1 MKTQLLMATVASG
14 LLAGGSAQA
23 AIVFADDFNDLDGT
37 AIDGK
42 AADVGGPWSETGG
55 AVVNGG
61 IVDTQGAART
71 AFADFTSALGAGEVL
86 TLTYDAAET
95 GGNFFDGFA
104 GVSLFI
110 GGTER
115 IFIGHPNFSGS
126 WGVDGGAIGGVVT
139 TGNTAEDNTAVF
151 TYAYDTGDW
160 TFSLSTG
167 ENISGTAAAG
177 EAYDRLRFA
186 NGNNGD
192 LAIDSLQVDID
203 AVPEPG
209 SLALLGLGGLALLRR
224 RRTA

>member
-1 MKTQLLMATVASG
+1 MNTRIVLAAAASTLMVGAYAN
-14 LLAGGSAQA
+14 A
-23 AIVFADDFNDLDGT
+23 AVVFADDFDDPNGT

-42 AADVGGPWSETGG
+42 GADVGGPWSETGG

-86 TLTYDAAET
+86 TLTFDAAET
-95 GGNFFDGFA
+95 GGNFFDGYA

-115 IFIGHPNFSGS
+115 IFVGHPNLSGS
-126 WGVDGGAIGGVVT
+126 WGVDGGAIGAALT
-139 TGNTAEDNTAVF
+139 TGNTVEDNTATF
-151 TYAYDTGDW
+151 TYTFDTGAW

-167 ENISGTAAAG
+167 ENISGTGAAG

-192 LAIDSLQVDID
+192 LAIDSLEVDISP
-203 AVPEPG
+203 VPEPG
-209 SLALLGLGGLALLRR
+209 SLALLALGGLTMLRR
-224 RRTA
+224 RR